1 MSKTVPV
8 QPTSHQ
14 VHQPDP
20 ILEARLAAARRGNHE
35 EFSHLIGPYRRELQ
49 VHCYRLLG
57 SFHDAEDLAQE
68 TLLRAWRKLDTYAGR
83 ASFRAWLYKIATN
96 ACLDELKK
104 RPRRALP
111 QTSHPAT
118 SPRAPFAPPIVEPV
132 WLEPY
137 PDEWLPEATAASP
150 EARYSAHEGISLA
163 FLAALQILPPR
174 QRAILILSD
183 VLDWRASEVAEL
195 LGLTVSAVNSALHRA
210 RVTLA
215 AQYGP
220 DYGHDSARSMPADAQ
235 LRALLNQYVQAWDT
249 ADIARLVGLLKEA
262 AVFAMPPTPSWYAG
276 RDDIGQF
283 VGLTIFAEA
292 SPLFSGRAAGR
303 WRLQPTGMNGQP
315 AFAVYQR
322 NGVGAAITYRAFG
335 LQVLTLETEGIAAI
349 TSFMNPQLVT
359 DFGLPAEIKP

>member
-1 MSKTVPV
+1 MSR
-8 QPTSHQ
+8 QGY
-14 VHQPDP
+14 QPDP
-20 ILEARLAAARRGNHE
+20 ILEARLAAARGGNHE
-35 EFSHLIGPYRRELQ
+35 EFSRLIEPYRRELQ

-57 SFHDAEDLAQE
+57 SFHDAEDLTQE
-68 TLLRAWRKLDTYAGR
+68 TLLRAWRKLDTYAGQ
-83 ASFRAWLYKIATN
+83 ASLRAWLYKIATN

-104 RPRRALP
+104 RPRRALV
-111 QTSHPAT
+111 QASHPST
-118 SPRAPFAPPIVEPV
+118 DPQAPLAPPIVEPV

-137 PDEWLPEATAASP
+137 PDEWLPEATAAGP
-150 EARYSAHEGISLA
+150 EARYSAHESISLA

-174 QRAILILSD
+174 QRAILILGD

-215 AQYGP
+215 AQYGR
-220 DYGHDSARSMPADAQ
+220 DDGHDPARSMPADAQ
-235 LRALLNQYVQAWDT
+235 LRTLLNQYVQAWET

-276 RDDIGQF
+276 RDNIGQF

-292 SPLFSGRAAGR
+292 SPLFAGQATGR
-303 WRLQPTGMNGQP
+303 WRLQPARVNGQP

-322 NGVGAAITYRAFG
+322 DDADAAITYRAFG
-335 LQVLTLETEGIAAI
+335 LQVLTLETEGIAAV
-349 TSFMNPQLVT
+349 TSFMNPQLVIA
-359 DFGLPAEIKP
+359 FGLPAEIKP